1 MKKDIRKTGT
11 RRLVQLLLAGLMPAA
26 AWAGPVNV
34 NTADASTI
42 AKELDG
48 IGPAKAQ
55 AIVDYRQANGPFR
68 SPEDLLKVD
77 GIGQRVLDQNRGNI
91 RLDRG
96 GAAPPASKTAPARK
110 QAAAPASGG

>member
-1 MKKDIRKTGT
+1 MTKDIRKSQT
-11 RRLVQLLLAGLMPAA
+11 RRLVQLLLASFVPAA

-34 NTADASTI
+34 NTADAATI

-55 AIVDYRQANGPFR
+55 AIVDYRQANGPYR
-68 SPEDLLKVD
+68 SAEDLLKVD

-91 RLDRG
+91 RLDRAG
-96 GAAPPASKTAPARK
+96 GAPAASKAAPARK